1 MKDHLR
7 SISRASERHLG
18 REGFVGLDRNERVSP
33 IPETQFR
40 EMLASLKMED
50 LTAYP
55 DAGAFVSR
63 ISAATKLP
71 EDWIAETAGAD
82 AGIRRL
88 FMAYLRPG
96 DGLVTLK
103 PSYTMYE
110 IYGRMFQGDLKRVEC
125 RNDRCC
131 DPDTLLA
138 AITPGVRLVVLAN
151 PNQPTGT
158 ALDVNDLRKVVSR
171 AGEIGAV
178 CVIDEAYYPFSPQ
191 TAAPL
196 LQEFDNLVVLR
207 SFSKY
212 PGCAGIRIGYA
223 LANPRIIQGLM
234 AVRGGSEVSGVSL
247 ALACYLLDHPEI
259 AENFRQAAEQGRRML
274 DETALRLGL
283 EPLACVTNFQLVRC
297 PTADSAVAVA
307 DALKA
312 HRYLVRA
319 DFSHPSLE
327 NCMRISLNGPDVMT
341 PFLVALE
348 EAVLESRGATRRNS
362 AR

>member
-7 SISRASERHLG
+7 SLNRASERHLG
-18 REGFVGLDRNERVSP
+18 REGFVGLDRNERISP

-40 EMLASLKMED
+40 EMLASLKMDD

-55 DAGAFVSR
+55 DAGPFVSR
-63 ISAATKLP
+63 ISKATKFP

-96 DGLVTLK
+96 EGVVTLK

-110 IYGRMFQGDLKRVEC
+110 IYAGMFQGDLRRAEC
-125 RNDRCC
+125 GNDRRC
-131 DPDTLLA
+131 DVDTLLA
-138 AITPGVRLVVLAN
+138 AIQPGVRLAVIAN

-158 ALDVNDLRKVVSR
+158 ALEVGDVRRVVSR
-171 AGEIGAV
+171 AAEIGAV
-178 CVIDEAYYPFSPQ
+178 CVIDEAYYPFCP
-191 TAAPL
+191 TTVAPL

-212 PGCAGIRIGYA
+212 PGCAGIRVGYA
-223 LANPRIIQGLM
+223 LANPRIIQALM

-247 ALACYLLDHPEI
+247 ALACYLLDHREI
-259 AENFRQAAEQGRRML
+259 AEDFRKAAEQGRRIL

-297 PTADSAVAVA
+297 PPDDNARAIA

-312 HRYLVRA
+312 RRYLVRA

-341 PFLVALE
+341 PFLAALE